1 MSAPPSLTP
10 EQREQIAAAL
20 YGGNKI
26 AAIKQ
31 FREVSGLGLAE
42 SKEII
47 ERLENELRVQHPERF
62 TAPPAA
68 KGCTV
73 GAMLLA
79 LLIVAVIAVTVF
91 VLWKQ

>member
-42 SKEII
+42 SKGII

-62 TAPPAA
+62 TAPPAE
-68 KGCTV
+68 KGCSA
-73 GAMLLA
+73 GAVLL
-79 LLIVAVIAVTVF
+79 LLFIVAVVAGTII
-91 VLWKQ
+91 VLRRI

>member
-42 SKEII
+42 SKEVI
-47 ERLENELRVQHPERF
+47 ERLEGELRVQHPERF
-62 TAPPAA
+62 TAPPAG
-68 KGCTV
+68 KGCTATAALV
-73 GAMLLA
+73 S
-79 LLIVAVIAVTVF
+79 LLIAVAVVMVIFFRRTT
-91 VLWKQ
+91 